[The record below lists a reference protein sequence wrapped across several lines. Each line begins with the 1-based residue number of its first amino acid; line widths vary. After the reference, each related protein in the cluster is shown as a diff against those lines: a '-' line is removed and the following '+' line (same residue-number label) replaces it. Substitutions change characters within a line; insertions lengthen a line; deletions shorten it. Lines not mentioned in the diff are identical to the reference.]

1 VGIPHLSAHQRKIP
15 IHQPVVMGIL
25 NITPDSFFGGSRL
38 TSITDVLK
46 AAETMIRA
54 GALILDVGGQSTR
67 PGSERI
73 SAQQEWNR
81 IHEAVIAIKA
91 QFPEVWLSI
100 DTYYSEVA
108 IQGIAAGADI
118 INDVSFGEDDEDM
131 FEKLACLDIT
141 YIGMHKKGNPATM
154 QQHTQYEDVV
164 EDVFHYLTTQKMV
177 AETHGLRNV
186 WVDPGFGFGKSLE
199 QNYHLLD
206 RLDLL
211 QKITPEIMIGV
222 SRKSMIYKLL
232 EVTPEEALNGTTFL
246 HALAL
251 DRGAKILRVHDV
263 KEAVECVAMFNQL
276 RP

>member
-1 VGIPHLSAHQRKIP
+1 MGIPHLSAHQRKIP

-38 TSITDVLK
+38 TTITDVLK

-81 IHEAVIAIKA
+81 IEEAVIAIKA

-177 AETHGLRNV
+177 AETRGLRNV

-199 QNYHLLD
+199 QNYRLLD